1 MTEEIQEI
9 TISFRYEFEDH
20 RKAFLSN
27 YYRGKIGKSSIFLAL
42 LLILGTG
49 GLLAYHI
56 IMNSLNI
63 NSLPL
68 IVICF
73 GVLFVIIFR
82 PFIVMNTLRQACLTT
97 YQFGKIDYNV
107 SIGKNGIHW
116 KTSTGEQFINW
127 NFIFKAVEQKDAFC
141 FYQNIIEQRIIPKRI
156 LEANQVILLRN
167 ILKTNIGQKYRVQ
180 GLNKSK
186 IAE

>member
-9 TISFRYEFEDH
+9 TISFRYEFEDY
-20 RKAFLSN
+20 KKTFLSN
-27 YYRGKIGKSSIFLAL
+27 YYKGKIGISAIFLAS
-42 LLILGTG
+42 LLILCAG

-56 IMNSLNI
+56 IMNSLSI

-68 IVICF
+68 IVIFF
-73 GVLFVIIFR
+73 GVSFVLIFR
-82 PFIVMNTLRQACLTT
+82 PYFVMNTVRQACLTT

-116 KTSTGEQFINW
+116 KTSTGEQFISW
-127 NFIFKAVEQKDAFC
+127 NFMLKAVEQKDAFC
-141 FYQNIIEQRIIPKRI
+141 FYQNILENRMIPKRI
-156 LEANQVILLRN
+156 LEANQVTLLRN
-167 ILKTNIGQKYRVQ
+167 ILRTNIGHKYRIQ

-186 IAE
+186 ITE